1 MIFDKK
7 IRKNSFPL
15 KKYTLSRRKFIFFFD
30 FVNLE
35 E

>member
-1 MIFDKK
+1 MLFDKK
-7 IRKNSFPL
+7 IRKNSFPQ
-15 KKYTLSRRKFIFFFD
+15 KKYTISRRNLIFFFD